1 MSRPSRM
8 GYTGDPEY
16 QPTAGERIKDTAVAL
31 RDDAAMAAAAARDYP
46 VATTSLV
53 LAAATAGLLV
63 GYLLGVGQSRSGS
76 EDHRPW

>member
-16 QPTAGERIKDTAVAL
+16 QPTVGERIKDTAVAL

-53 LAAATAGLLV
+53 LTAATVGLLV
-63 GYLLGVGQSRSGS
+63 GYLLGVGQSRSGDES
-76 EDHRPW
+76 RRSW

>member
-1 MSRPSRM
+1 MPRPLRM
-8 GYTGDPEY
+8 GYTGDPDY

-53 LAAATAGLLV
+53 LTAATVGLLV
-63 GYLLGVGQSRSGS
+63 GYLLGVGQSRSS
-76 EDHRPW
+76 PENYRPW